1 MISTLVLSPEY
12 KIIISFYSI
21 ITDTDIDKFANIYL
35 KKFNY
40 KKIFY
45 KERMTKFNKEKI
57 VIKDLQDLIFLII
70 FISI

>member
-1 MISTLVLSPEY
+1 MLTLIPPPKY

-21 ITDTDIDKFANIYL
+21 ITNTDADKLANIHL

-45 KERMTKFNKEKI
+45 KKKVTKFNKKKT
-57 VIKDLQDLIFLII
+57 VIKDL
-70 FISI
+70 